1 MQKKI
6 VLKIFQIVTIIL
18 LSVLL
23 LFSLYQKYIKK
34 SPLIKIGGL
43 GIAIINSGS
52 MQPTLNIGEM
62 ILIQEK
68 KEYNVNDIVVFS
80 ETDFLV
86 THRIIEVNEKEIS
99 TKGDAN
105 NIKDEPI
112 SKQNI
117 QGKVIYHSEI
127 LGWVLN
133 YGIRPSI
140 LIIMIYIFFSSI
152 LNIKKVKSEVKLKV
166 HK

>member
-133 YGIRPSI
+133 YSIRPSI